1 MENAA
6 SNDQPRDNQRKG
18 AEPAGAP
25 QSFPPLTA
33 NFTEVPNEIWDL
45 RMPGL
50 TPEIRWTLLFVARET
65 VGRALERGG
74 SPYDFAVVPW
84 DRWLDVLDLPSTRMV
99 KERLAKMEAMGLIE
113 TRGGDEGG
121 GSGQGVACRLR
132 WVDGGK
138 PTPRTYRPVNRGQ
151 A

>member
-1 MENAA
+1 MANAA
-6 SNDQPRDNQRKG
+6 NNDQPRDNHRPE
-18 AEPAGAP
+18 AAP
-25 QSFPPLTA
+25 HSFPPLAA

-45 RMPGL
+45 KMPGL

-74 SPYDFAVVPW
+74 SPYDFAVISW
-84 DRWLDVLDLPSTRMV
+84 ERWLDGLDLPSIPVV

-113 TRGGDEGG
+113 ILGDRPGAEN
-121 GSGQGVACRLR
+121 GQGRACRLR
-132 WVDGGK
+132 WVNGGK
-138 PTPRTYRPVNRGQ
+138 PAPRTLRQMHRGQ